1 MGGTFSGSAGP
12 NASIQ
17 GKAELKSFNGETFS
31 VLVSVLPPPHPVY
44 CLGSSMLHQ
53 GTASV
58 MEDIVAA
65 VSVFIRGSL
74 DAGAKLCTQKL
85 TVEGVARVKG
95 HVEAGSVS
103 VQGTL
108 QAHSTVN
115 VSGVF
120 AGSGCFTVAETLRAA
135 TVDFLLDSRS
145 QCRVDSMTTT
155 GDIVFAKSR
164 PGAGRLV
171 ARRVAAGG
179 DVRLVA
185 TEAAVVRGRR
195 VLIGPDC
202 NIGVVEY
209 LESCDVAPGS
219 VVGEAKQVAAL

>member
-1 MGGTFSGSAGP
+1 MILTRIKCFKSLSKSRIRLPTHLTAFESGTLQVVKV
-12 NASIQ
+12 AS
-17 GKAELKSFNGETFS
+17 
-31 VLVSVLPPPHPVY
+31 
-44 CLGSSMLHQ
+44 
-53 GTASV
+53 
-58 MEDIVAA
+58 
-65 VSVFIRGSL
+65 RGDRCSTRSWLSL
-74 DAGAKLCTQKL
+74 
-85 TVEGVARVKG
+85 ARVMG

-115 VSGVF
+115 VSGAF

-209 LESCDVAPGS
+209 LESCDVAPSS